1 MNDAVLETLKKLVTQ
16 DTDLYTDWRRLE
28 GFLRDYAG
36 QHRREVNVPVMA
48 AREGVPAEL
57 LRVSGSEVSP
67 LVVDRLVRRLYE
79 HTGIEQALAEWAVAG
94 WAAALGKMVASRK
107 RAPIRWACWGKG
119 TLHEI
124 ALSPDGR
131 LLAVAS
137 TQGVYLYNAETL
149 EKVRLIETN
158 ARAVSVAFSPDGAPL
173 ASASG
178 DRTVRLSGATRNSKL
193 SPAPVD
199 HTVRLW
205 QVADGTLLRT
215 LKGHT
220 ASVLSV
226 AFAPD
231 GALLASASGDR
242 TVRLWRVA
250 DGTPLRTLE
259 GHTDGV
265 QSVAFAPDG
274 ALLASGAGGHTV
286 RLWQVADGRLLCT
299 LTEHTD
305 TVESIAFA
313 PDGEL
318 LASGSLDG
326 TVQLWMIACSSR
338 GSKETRRRWLT

>member
-28 GFLRDYAG
+28 GFLHDYAG
-36 QHRREVNVPVMA
+36 QHRREVNVLVMA

-79 HTGIEQALAEWAVAG
+79 HAGIEQALAEWAVAG

-149 EKVRLIETN
+149 EQVRLIETN
-158 ARAVSVAFSPDGAPL
+158 ARAVSVAFSPDGA
-173 ASASG
+173 
-178 DRTVRLSGATRNSKL
+178 
-193 SPAPVD
+193 
-199 HTVRLW
+199 
-205 QVADGTLLRT
+205 
-215 LKGHT
+215 
-220 ASVLSV
+220 
-226 AFAPD
+226 
-231 GALLASASGDR
+231 LLASASGDR
-242 TVRLWRVA
+242 TVQLWQVA

-259 GHTDGV
+259 GRTDGV

-274 ALLASGAGGHTV
+274 ALLASGGGDHTV

>member
-36 QHRREVNVPVMA
+36 QHRREVNVLVMA

-158 ARAVSVAFSPDGAPL
+158 ARAVSVAFSPDGALL

-178 DRTVRLSGATRNSKL
+178 DRTVQ
-193 SPAPVD
+193 
-199 HTVRLW
+199 LW

-231 GALLASASGDR
+231 GALLASASDDR

-259 GHTDGV
+259 GRTDGV

-274 ALLASGAGGHTV
+274 ALLASGAGDHTV